1 MACKDEDSVRQKII
15 SNILSSGVEKATMML
30 LQLIS
35 TIIIIRLL
43 PRDDYGVIGIV
54 VGYFAFVSIL
64 NISLESVIL
73 RDHQKFDKKI
83 NLMMQNFLAFN
94 IYKAIFF
101 IFIAILMSFFA
112 SLSYENSNFKYAI
125 WSMTFIILAD
135 SITAPFIIYFT
146 SKFNQKLVTKISVL
160 RFSLSLILLLGL
172 FVYPSIW
179 FIALKDFIISA
190 IYISLWLY
198 IAKDKLKF
206 KFKFKFK
213 NPEFITLKES
223 FFSYSLWS
231 HLIGIV
237 ANIMYRADTV
247 FLSLFFGLQIIGGY
261 NISLNAANYANIIP
275 SIINYQNSVALSN
288 TNSMKEALKIT
299 KYFFLLSLLIG
310 SMTIL
315 GYYYLGEYFIYLL
328 TGGYDVKL
336 FSYMMWIV
344 ISVVIIKTFGAPLVS
359 LIAIKGSVKDFFI
372 NVSLPVVFLTI
383 LLSYLFINYK
393 GIYGLLLV
401 KVFVSCLIT
410 VLTYHMFNKIK
421 NYKKEL

>member
-1 MACKDEDSVRQKII
+1 VACKDGNSVRQKII
-15 SNILSSGVEKATMML
+15 SNILSSGVEKVTMML

-112 SLSYENSNFKYAI
+112 SLAYENSNFKYAI

-146 SKFNQKLVTKISVL
+146 SKFNQKLVTKISIL

-172 FVYPSIW
+172 FVYPNIW
-179 FIALKDFIISA
+179 YIALKDFIISA
-190 IYISLWLY
+190 IYIGLWIY

-206 KFKFKFK
+206 KFKFK
-213 NPEFITLKES
+213 NPDFIILKES

-231 HLIGIV
+231 HLIGVV

-275 SIINYQNSVALSN
+275 SIVNYQNSVALSN

-310 SMTIL
+310 SVTIL

-328 TGGYDVKL
+328 TGSYDVKL

-344 ISVVIIKTFGAPLVS
+344 ISVVIIKTFGAPAVS
-359 LIAIKGSVKDFFI
+359 LIAIKGLVKDFFI

-383 LLSYLFINYK
+383 LLSYLSINYK
-393 GIYGLLLV
+393 GIYGLLFV

-410 VLTYHMFNKIK
+410 VLTYYMFNKIK